1 MSAPRRQAIIDI
13 GSNSIRLVVFG
24 GAARAPVV
32 LYNEKVM
39 AGLGRG
45 VVASGRLD
53 PAAID
58 VALAG
63 LARFAALTAAMDLDS
78 LDVVATAAVREA
90 DNGAKFL
97 DQVRALGL
105 PARLLDGEEEARA
118 AGYGVI
124 SGLPQADGVVADLG
138 GGSLELVRIGEGEV
152 RQSASFPLGAMRVA
166 ALRAGD
172 GARLRRKVAEAV
184 AKLGKRGDICGKPL
198 YLVGGSF
205 RTLVRVH
212 MHLARHP
219 LPIIGNYAFA
229 PAEANR
235 LRRSIAASEP
245 KALAALPGVK
255 ASRVPQL
262 GDASAL
268 LSELVR
274 ALDPQEVVA
283 SAFGLREGL
292 LYHGLTPE
300 ERGRDPLIEGVRF
313 LPDSQQQVAGY
324 AEALDRWLAQ
334 LFSEEPAELARLRLA
349 VCLLR
354 GTGWTSNPDFRAL
367 GGEELAL
374 HGNWIGV
381 TAADRAAMAMALFV
395 GMGGD
400 GERAPPILARLADRA
415 LLDRARA
422 WGLGIRLAQRVG
434 GGAPAL
440 LETTKLRRE
449 GDELIVALPAG
460 QGALIDAAL
469 ERRAGRLAQ
478 ALRLSSA
485 TIVADRA

>member
-1 MSAPRRQAIIDI
+1 MQ
-13 GSNSIRLVVFG
+13 
-24 GAARAPVV
+24 
-32 LYNEKVM
+32 
-39 AGLGRG
+39 
-45 VVASGRLD
+45 
-53 PAAID
+53 
-58 VALAG
+58 
-63 LARFAALTAAMDLDS
+63 LDS

-90 DNGAKFL
+90 ENGAEFL
-97 DQVRALGL
+97 DRVRALGL

-152 RQSASFPLGAMRVA
+152 RQSASFPLGAMRIA
-166 ALRAGD
+166 ALRPRD
-172 GARLRRKVAEAV
+172 GGRLQRQVAEAI
-184 AKLGKRGDICGKPL
+184 ARLGKRGDICGTPL

-235 LRRSIAASEP
+235 LRRSLAASDA

-262 GDASAL
+262 NDASAL
-268 LSELVR
+268 LCELVR
-274 ALDPQEVVA
+274 ALEPSEVVA

-292 LYHGLTPE
+292 LYQGLAAE
-300 ERGRDPLIEGVRF
+300 DRGRDPLIEGVRF
-313 LPDSQQQVAGY
+313 LTDSQQQVAGY
-324 AEALDRWLAQ
+324 AEALDGWLGQ
-334 LFSEEPAELARLRLA
+334 LFDDETRDLARLRLA

-400 GERAPPILARLADRA
+400 GQRAPPILSQLADRA

-422 WGLGIRLAQRVG
+422 RGLGIRLAQRIG

-440 LETTKLRRE
+440 LQATQLQRE
-449 GDELIVALPAG
+449 GDALIVALPAG
-460 QGALIDAAL
+460 QGALIDGTL
-469 ERRAGRLAQ
+469 ERRAGRLAH
-478 ALRLSSA
+478 ALGLSGA
-485 TIVADRA
+485 TILA

>member
-1 MSAPRRQAIIDI
+1 MSAPRRQAIVDI

-53 PAAID
+53 PAAVE

-63 LARFAALTAAMDLDS
+63 LARFAALAAGMELDS

-90 DNGAKFL
+90 ENGEEFL
-97 DQVRALGL
+97 ERVSALGL
-105 PARLLDGEEEARA
+105 PARLLDGEAEARA
-118 AGYGVI
+118 AGFGVI
-124 SGLPQADGVVADLG
+124 AGLPQADGVVADLG
-138 GGSLELVRIGEGEV
+138 GGSLELVRIADGEV
-152 RQSASFPLGAMRVA
+152 RETASFPLGAMRIA

-172 GARLRRKVAEAV
+172 GGRLRRQVAEAV
-184 AKLGKRGDICGKPL
+184 ARLGKRGEVCGKPL

-229 PAEANR
+229 PAEAHR

-245 KALAALPGVK
+245 KALAALPGIK

-262 GDASAL
+262 NDASAL
-268 LSELVR
+268 LCELVR
-274 ALDPQEVVA
+274 ALEPETIVA

-292 LYHGLTPE
+292 LYQGLTAE

-313 LPDSQQQVAGY
+313 LTDSQQQVAGY
-324 AEALDRWLAQ
+324 AEALDRWLGQ
-334 LFSEEPAELARLRLA
+334 LFGDDPRELARLRLA

-381 TAADRAAMAMALFV
+381 TASDRAAMAMALFV

-400 GERAPPILARLADRA
+400 GERAPAVLGELADRT

-422 WGLGIRLAQRVG
+422 WGLGIRLAQRIG

-440 LETTKLRRE
+440 LEQTKLRRE
-449 GDELIVALPAG
+449 DGALIVALPAG
-460 QGALIDAAL
+460 QRALIDATL

-478 ALRLSSA
+478 TLGLSSA
-485 TIVADRA
+485 TILA

>member
-1 MSAPRRQAIIDI
+1 MSALRRQAIIDI

-53 PAAID
+53 PAATEMA
-58 VALAG
+58 VAG
-63 LARFAALTAAMDLDS
+63 LARFAALTGAMELDS
-78 LDVVATAAVREA
+78 RDVVATAAVREA
-90 DNGAKFL
+90 ENGAEFL
-97 DQVRALGL
+97 DRVRALGL

-138 GGSLELVRIGEGEV
+138 GGSLELVRIGDGEV

-166 ALRAGD
+166 ALRERD
-172 GARLRRKVAEAV
+172 GGRLRRKVAEAV
-184 AKLGKRGDICGKPL
+184 ARLGKRGEVCGRPL

-212 MHLARHP
+212 MHLARYP
-219 LPIIGNYAFA
+219 LPIISNYAFA
-229 PAEANR
+229 PAEASR
-235 LRRSIAASEP
+235 LRRSVAATEP

-268 LSELVR
+268 LGELVR
-274 ALDPQEVVA
+274 ALEPETIVA

-292 LYHGLTPE
+292 LYQGLTPE
-300 ERGRDPLIEGVRF
+300 ERARDPLIEGVRF
-313 LPDSQQQVAGY
+313 LTDSQQQVAGY
-324 AEALDRWLAQ
+324 AEALDRWLGQ
-334 LFSEEPAELARLRLA
+334 VFGDEPRELARLRRA

-367 GGEELAL
+367 GGEELSL

-400 GERAPPILARLADRA
+400 GERAPPILDRLADRA

-422 WGLGIRLAQRVG
+422 WGLGIRLAQRIG

-440 LETTKLRRE
+440 LEARQLRRE
-449 GDELIVALPAG
+449 GDALVVALPPG
-460 QGALIDAAL
+460 QSALIDATL
-469 ERRAGRLAQ
+469 QRRAGRLAQ
-478 ALRLSSA
+478 ALGLSGA
-485 TIVADRA
+485 AILA